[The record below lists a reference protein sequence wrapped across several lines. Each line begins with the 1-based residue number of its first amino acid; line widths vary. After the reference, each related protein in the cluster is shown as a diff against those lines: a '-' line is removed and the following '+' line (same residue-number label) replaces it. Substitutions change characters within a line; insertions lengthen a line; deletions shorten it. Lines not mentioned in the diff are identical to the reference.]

1 MPSSGSCDRR
11 PLPFLHQ
18 PKYEPEY
25 EPEYR
30 LEPNVI
36 SVPLKFSLDLLVWS
50 LVVPFAFVLRL
61 NNLADFNIK
70 AIEIFLVIGFFYKSA
85 LIFYFKLHLQ
95 LWQRTSL
102 LELRILTFACL
113 TSFVISAV
121 LSFYISGVPRSVPLI
136 AELLAVLGMT
146 ALRITSRVLH
156 ENSRRKSATEQSNK
170 RVLIV
175 GGGDA
180 GSLVI
185 REMFKHPEQN
195 LSPLA
200 ILDDNP
206 QLRGKWIQGVRVLGS
221 LLDFEQV
228 CQTQSIDMVVFA
240 IPSASGKTVRQVVSD
255 ARRLNLEYKIFP
267 GLYEIFGD
275 HVQVSHIRDVNV
287 EDLLRRS
294 TAPLNLEQIS
304 GYLEGKTV
312 LITGAGGSIG
322 SEVVRQ
328 ICHFHP
334 KKLILLGRG
343 ENSIFS
349 IQQEMLRTWP
359 EIEQVALIGDVRDR
373 ARVREIFAAQRPQVV
388 FHAAAHKHVPLMEE
402 SPHQAVLNNI
412 FGTQNVAETALE
424 FGVER
429 MVNISSDK
437 AVNPTSVMGT
447 SKRVAEMI
455 VTHCGQQAKTGQAF
469 VSVRFGNVLG
479 SRGSV
484 VPTFMRQIRDGGPV
498 TVTHPEMTR
507 YFMTIPEASRLV
519 LQAGALAQNGR
530 IYVLDMGDP
539 VKIMDLARDVITLSG
554 ARDVDIAFSGIRPGE
569 KLYEELLT
577 AAEGTS
583 RSQHND
589 ILVARSE
596 RPDGVWLYQNLEQ
609 LQKIAQ
615 SGDQTKLRHLL
626 KEMVPESL
634 IALV

>member
-1 MPSSGSCDRR
+1 M
-11 PLPFLHQ
+11 
-18 PKYEPEY
+18 
-25 EPEYR
+25 
-30 LEPNVI
+30 NN
-36 SVPLKFSLDLLVWS
+36 VPLKFSLDLLVWS
-50 LVVPFAFVLRL
+50 LAIPLAFVLRL
-61 NNLADFNIK
+61 NTVAATNVQ
-70 AIEIFLVIGFFYKSA
+70 AIVIFILVGLVYKSA
-85 LIFYFKLHLQ
+85 LIIYFRLHLQ

-102 LELRILTFACL
+102 LELKTLTFACAA
-113 TSFVISAV
+113 SFVIATT
-121 LSFYISGVPRSVPLI
+121 LSFYISGVPRSIPVI
-136 AELLAVLGMT
+136 AELLAVLAMGG
-146 ALRITSRVLH
+146 LRVVARVGH
-156 ENSRRKSATEQSNK
+156 ENSRRSPKNTENTK
-170 RVLIV
+170 RVLII
-175 GGGDA
+175 GAGDA

-185 REMFKHPEQN
+185 REMYKHPEQG
-195 LSPLA
+195 LEPVAL
-200 ILDDNP
+200 LDDSP
-206 QLRGKWIQGVRVLGS
+206 QLRGKWIQGVRVLGG

-228 CQTQSIDMVVFA
+228 VQSHSINMVVFA
-240 IPSASGKTVRQVVSD
+240 IPSASGRIVRQVVSES
-255 ARRLNLEYKIFP
+255 RRLNLEYKIFP

-294 TAPLNLEQIS
+294 TAPLDTQQIS

-343 ENSIFS
+343 ENSVFS
-349 IQQEMLRTWP
+349 IQQEILRTWP

-373 ARVREIFAAQRPQVV
+373 ARVREIFAEQRPQVV

-455 VTHCGQQAKTGQAF
+455 VTHCGQQAKEGQAF

-530 IYVLDMGDP
+530 IYVLDMGEP

-554 ARDVDIAFSGIRPGE
+554 AKDVDIAFSGIRPGE

-589 ILVARSE
+589 ILVARTE

-609 LQKIAQ
+609 LWQVAQ
-615 SGDQTKLRHLL
+615 TGDQTKLRHML

-634 IALV
+634 ISLV